1 MSLLD
6 NLIYR
11 DFASS
16 KIENHEIIETF
27 KKNKSVIYDRLEPVY
42 SVLNYIYNLLIE
54 ENKLDDDLDI
64 IFRSGFDYLHTQF
77 EIIRIYFET
86 LFQSHCDDFKTYSEM
101 VLYLLYIYDIRI
113 DMESNDIDSDID
125 ELNELETYIE
135 NMIVER
141 RNDFDYVKNQMNE
154 TLQIVFNKLKYDYVS
169 IVDIFVEIAEN
180 LGIFIYEDSELLIGE
195 DI

>member
-1 MSLLD
+1 MD

-11 DFASS
+11 DFASW

>member
-1 MSLLD
+1 MNEDQSRQVRLNKMA
-6 NLIYR
+6 NLITDA
-11 DFASS
+11 DFDLNTQ
-16 KIENHEIIETF
+16 INVVENMAL
-27 KKNKSVIYDRLEPVY
+27 R
-42 SVLNYIYNLLIE
+42 
-54 ENKLDDDLDI
+54 DLDGLLVVPVSAEGMVSTIEKIWEESGKELPI
-64 IFRSGFDYLHTQF
+64 ISINTVLDPPEIDALVAHVGPNYLD
-77 EIIRIYFET
+77 EAEDAVDAMLAY
-86 LFQSHCDDFKTYSEM
+86 
-101 VLYLLYIYDIRI
+101 
-113 DMESNDIDSDID
+113 MESNDIDSDID

>member
-11 DFASS
+11 DFASW